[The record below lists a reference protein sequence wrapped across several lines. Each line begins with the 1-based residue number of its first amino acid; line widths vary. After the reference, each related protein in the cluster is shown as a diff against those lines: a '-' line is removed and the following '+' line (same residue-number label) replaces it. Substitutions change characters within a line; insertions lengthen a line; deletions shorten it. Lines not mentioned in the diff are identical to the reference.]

1 MQCADLS
8 RALAFCA
15 AGFATASGA
24 ADFTASAVR
33 FSLSNGF
40 GTAACRS
47 EMPCYSHSPF
57 ADPCDRGTLILACQG
72 QS

>member
-1 MQCADLS
+1 MHALSFGAD
-8 RALAFCA
+8 
-15 AGFATASGA
+15 GFAAASGA

-33 FSLSNGF
+33 FSLSSGF

-47 EMPCYSHSPF
+47 EMPWYSHSPF
-57 ADPCDRGTLILACQG
+57 ADPCDRDTLILACQG